1 MRSLHTLMQMGSENS
16 FLILYFPTKDPGYS
30 QKACV
35 KCNVAKKLFHLIHC
49 PSAIYKEILHLT

>member
-1 MRSLHTLMQMGSENS
+1 MQMGSENS

-49 PSAIYKEILHLT
+49 PSAIYKEILHLTWL